1 MTDEQQ
7 PEAPGWDA
15 IDAALA
21 PRYGDQK
28 PLHWGTIISSRL
40 GGKDPLDGISAYR
53 RDDPVPHWHF
63 VTYGFSELYAK
74 ESEDAAHSGWGF
86 ELTFRLRRDP
96 EDDQPPNWAVNLL
109 QNLARYVFSSGRVFS
124 AGDYLDLN
132 GPIALGQDT
141 AIRALMFIP
150 DPELPTID
158 TPHGKLQFLQVVGIT
173 LDEHLAAK
181 RWNTSSLADAMQA
194 VLPLLVTDLRRASL
208 LSLPALREAIDRGVA
223 TEGSNTGHVFV
234 DRLDWSRQ
242 ARLLRKAEVRVV
254 LGAKIVPDL
263 LAVLPGRVRHGRPF
277 ALVGKDCRVEFV
289 MSDSN
294 NRGSAEDRTLQ
305 LALRPSTIDALCASL
320 QPVKGLYAVDD
331 LADARLVFEVVR
343 TEIRDADGNVVE
355 TIG

>member
-7 PEAPGWDA
+7 PEAPGWEA

-21 PRYGDQK
+21 PRYADQK
-28 PLHWGTIISSRL
+28 PLHWGTIISRRF

-53 RDDPVPHWHF
+53 RQDPVPHWHF

-74 ESEDAAHSGWGF
+74 ESEDATSSGWGF
-86 ELTFRLRRDP
+86 ELTFRLRRDAA
-96 EDDQPPNWAVNLL
+96 DDQPPAWAANLL

-132 GPIALGQDT
+132 GPIALGEDT
-141 AIRALMFIP
+141 AIRAILFAP
-150 DPELPTID
+150 DPELATIE

-173 LDEHLAAK
+173 LDELLAAK
-181 RWNTSSLADAMQA
+181 SWNTLSLAHAMQDA
-194 VLPLLVTDLRRASL
+194 LPLLVTDLGRASL
-208 LSLPALREAIDRGVA
+208 LSTSLREVVDRGVA
-223 TEGSNTGHVFV
+223 SEGSNTGHVFV

-242 ARLLRKAEVRVV
+242 PRLLRKAELRVV
-254 LGAKIVPDL
+254 IGAKIVPDL
-263 LAVLPGRVRHGRPF
+263 LAVMPGRVRHDRAF

-289 MSDSN
+289 RSDSN
-294 NRGSAEDRTLQ
+294 DRGSAEGRALQ
-305 LALRPSTIDALCASL
+305 LALRASTVDALCGSL
-320 QPVKGLYAVDD
+320 QPIKGFYAIND
-331 LADARLVFEVVR
+331 LADARLVFEVVK